1 MDDKRLEKAYLKH
14 RTELKKKKKKK
25 KGEKKRP
32 NTLWAK
38 NCP

>member
-14 RTELKKKKKKK
+14 RTEFEKKTRRRK
-25 KGEKKRP
+25 KKRP